1 MSALPK
7 TLGELVRSG
16 YRPRTVRA
24 EIRANLIAKL
34 RAGETLFPGI
44 LGYDR
49 TVIPGVVNALLAG
62 HDLLLLGLRGQAKT
76 RILRALVDFLDPEIP
91 ELEGGEIHDDPL
103 APVSTWGQRLVA
115 EAGDDAPVAWL
126 PRSERYR
133 EKLATPDVS
142 IADLLGDIDPIKAA
156 TRRLT
161 YADPEVIHFG
171 IVPRTNRGIFAINE
185 LPDLAPR
192 IQVGLLNLL
201 EERDLQI
208 RGFPVRL
215 PLDLLFAFSANPE
228 DYTNRGTIITPL
240 KDRIASQILTHYPP
254 DVALAARIT
263 AQEAWTERDSGPR
276 VVVPDFVRELIEEI
290 SVAARES
297 ELVDQSSGVSAR
309 VAIAAIEL
317 LVSNLERR
325 SLATGDS
332 PVWPRVCD
340 LPPLAPAITGKL
352 EMVYEGEQQGPEMV
366 VRKLVG
372 TACAK
377 LAGRKLPEI
386 GREAGSG
393 GEDDTGPWAPILA
406 WFAAGNEVSVSDE
419 TPFERH
425 EQELARVPGLAGLVA
440 ELGATREERAFWAE
454 LALEAL
460 HQAVKV
466 ARQDL
471 DSRVSYK
478 ELLRFQLLKPP
489 VRRGPRRSG
498 DAN

>member
-1 MSALPK
+1 
-7 TLGELVRSG
+7 
-16 YRPRTVRA
+16 
-24 EIRANLIAKL
+24 
-34 RAGETLFPGI
+34 
-44 LGYDR
+44 
-49 TVIPGVVNALLAG
+49 
-62 HDLLLLGLRGQAKT
+62 
-76 RILRALVDFLDPEIP
+76 
-91 ELEGGEIHDDPL
+91 
-103 APVSTWGQRLVA
+103 
-115 EAGDDAPVAWL
+115 
-126 PRSERYR
+126 
-133 EKLATPDVS
+133 
-142 IADLLGDIDPIKAA
+142 
-156 TRRLT
+156 
-161 YADPEVIHFG
+161 
-171 IVPRTNRGIFAINE
+171 
-185 LPDLAPR
+185 
-192 IQVGLLNLL
+192 
-201 EERDLQI
+201 
-208 RGFPVRL
+208 
-215 PLDLLFAFSANPE
+215 
-228 DYTNRGTIITPL
+228 
-240 KDRIASQILTHYPP
+240 
-254 DVALAARIT
+254 VALAAQIT
-263 AQEAWTERDSGPR
+263 AQEAWVERDDGPQ

-325 SLATGDS
+325 ALAIGDS

-352 EMVYEGEQQGPEMV
+352 EMVYEGEQQGPELV

-372 TACAK
+372 NACAK

-393 GEDDTGPWAPILA
+393 SDDDSGPWAPILA
-406 WFAAGNEVSVSDE
+406 WFAAGNELSVSDE
-419 TPFERH
+419 TPFEQH
-425 EQELARVPGLAGLVA
+425 ELELARVPGLAGLVA
-440 ELGATREERAFWAE
+440 ELGATRGERAFWAE

-489 VRRGPRRSG
+489 VHRGPRRSG